1 MSSLEGRVAVVTGG
15 LSGIGAASVKVLAE
29 NGATVAILDKSDEG
43 LSPDLLQA
51 IGPRLIHFKV
61 DISVASSFAEIV
73 DKIHAILGVPTLLVN
88 NAGIQHYGSVTETT
102 EEEWDRVMAVNVKG
116 AFLCSKAFLPGM
128 LQAGLGAIVNVASVQ
143 SFMAQKRVAAY
154 ATSKTALLGLTR
166 SIAVDYAPTIRCN
179 TVCPGSVDTPLLQA
193 ATRGSSAILEEC
205 NQMHL
210 LGRVARAD
218 EIANLIH
225 FLLSD
230 KASFVTGQ
238 AFRIDGGL
246 GISAGGSSPSAGLIN
261 SESIRG

>member
-1 MSSLEGRVAVVTGG
+1 
-15 LSGIGAASVKVLAE
+15 
-29 NGATVAILDKSDEG
+29 
-43 LSPDLLQA
+43 
-51 IGPRLIHFKV
+51 
-61 DISVASSFAEIV
+61 
-73 DKIHAILGVPTLLVN
+73 
-88 NAGIQHYGSVTETT
+88 
-102 EEEWDRVMAVNVKG
+102 
-116 AFLCSKAFLPGM
+116 
-128 LQAGLGAIVNVASVQ
+128 
-143 SFMAQKRVAAY
+143 
-154 ATSKTALLGLTR
+154 
-166 SIAVDYAPTIRCN
+166 
-179 TVCPGSVDTPLLQA
+179 VDTPLLQA
-193 ATRGSSAILEEC
+193 ATGGSSAILEEC